1 MVGEAGL
8 QTVDTPQV
16 PVGCF
21 VTVGTQFNQILDKVL
36 KMGQEG
42 GYGLGPTV
50 VELETDDLVLNARAH
65 GIGSDTL
72 SELGDELRVEHLG
85 ISRVLGNFSTVL
97 ANKNRSRGFKQ
108 STGQDGKDKGL
119 GGFKHGLLGL

>member
-16 PVGCF
+16 PVGRF
-21 VTVGTQFNQILDKVL
+21 VIVGTQFNQILDKVL
-36 KMGQEG
+36 EMGQEG
-42 GYGLGPTV
+42 RYGLGPTV
-50 VELETDDLVLNARAH
+50 VELETKDLVLNGRAH
-65 GIGSDTL
+65 GIGNDSL

-97 ANKNRSRGFKQ
+97 AKREPQQRVQAEYWSGRQ
-108 STGQDGKDKGL
+108 R
-119 GGFKHGLLGL
+119 

>member
-36 KMGQEG
+36 EMGQEG
-42 GYGLGPTV
+42 G
-50 VELETDDLVLNARAH
+50 VEQNE
-65 GIGSDTL
+65 
-72 SELGDELRVEHLG
+72 
-85 ISRVLGNFSTVL
+85 
-97 ANKNRSRGFKQ
+97 KNVRI
-108 STGQDGKDKGL
+108 
-119 GGFKHGLLGL
+119 

>member
-36 KMGQEG
+36 EMGQEG

-50 VELETDDLVLNARAH
+50 VELETKDLVLNGRAH
-65 GIGSDTL
+65 GIGNDSL

-85 ISRVLGNFSTVL
+85 ISRGAWQLFHCTCEQEPQQRVQAGYWSG
-97 ANKNRSRGFKQ
+97 RQR
-108 STGQDGKDKGL
+108 
-119 GGFKHGLLGL
+119 